1 MATSQEMAAWIGL
14 DWADEQHEVR
24 LRVSGQ
30 QQVEVEQIKNDPAD
44 LQEWIGRLR
53 KRFAGRPVAIALEQ
67 SRGGLMAALMGHDFI
82 YLYPV
87 NPRTLS
93 LYRQALSPS
102 GKKDDPDDAL
112 LLLELVQGHSD
123 RLRRWKPDTVAT
135 RQLQLL
141 TEGRRHW
148 VEQRKRFEQQL
159 VAALK
164 GYYPQ
169 PLQWF
174 EGMNRGLLLDFL
186 SRYPSLQQARRARRV
201 SLRALFRRRG
211 VREAD
216 SKAASLQQQIG
227 CSCSLTEDPA
237 LLEAGTF
244 KVLALV
250 EQLRSLM
257 ATITSYEKR
266 IAQLFAE
273 HEEGPLFRSFHGAG
287 PALAP
292 RLLASLGTDRSRFA
306 DAREVQQWSGIA
318 PVTRR
323 SGRSCQAYWR
333 RGCPKFVRQTFHE
346 FAACSL
352 PHSRWARA
360 YYLQQR
366 GRGLGHH
373 AAVRALA
380 YKWIRILFRCW
391 KNRTPYDEQLY
402 CESLKRKNSKLF
414 ALMQELSPC
423 G

>member
-1 MATSQEMAAWIGL
+1 MAARESMAAWIGL
-14 DWADEQHEVR
+14 DWADEQHQVR
-24 LRVSGQ
+24 LRASGQ
-30 QQVEVEQIKNDPAD
+30 QQVESEQVQQDPTA

-53 KRFAGRPVAIALEQ
+53 ERFGGRPVAIALEQ
-67 SRGGLMAALMGHDFI
+67 TRGGLMAALMSHDFL
-82 YLYPV
+82 YLYPI

-93 LYRQALSPS
+93 RYREAFSPS

-112 LLLELVQGHSD
+112 LLLELLQGHSD
-123 RLRRWKPDTVAT
+123 RLRRWKPDTVQT

-148 VEQRKRFEQQL
+148 VEQRKRLEQQL

-164 GYYPQ
+164 SYYPQ

-174 EGMNRGLLLDFL
+174 EDRNRGLWLDFL

-201 SLRALFRRRG
+201 SLRALFRRCG
-211 VREAD
+211 VREVDA
-216 SKAASLQQQIG
+216 KVATLQQQIRH
-227 CSCSLTEDPA
+227 SCSLTEDPA
-237 LLEAGTF
+237 LVEAGTL

-250 EQLRSLM
+250 EQLRSLL
-257 ATITSYEKR
+257 ATIATYEKR
-266 IAQLFAE
+266 IAQLFAQHQE
-273 HEEGPLFRSFHGAG
+273 AALFRSFHGAG
-287 PALAP
+287 PTLAP

-323 SGRSCQAYWR
+323 SGRSCQVRWR

-366 GRGLGHH
+366 QRGRGHH

-391 KNRTPYDEQLY
+391 KDQKPYDEQLY
-402 CESLKRKNSKLF
+402 CESLKRKNSPLF
-414 ALMQELSPC
+414 ALMQELNPC